1 MTVLPKS
8 NLRVISFKTALANS
22 DGEAITGFEREHN
35 LIFNITHITEAEV
48 HILIRDDAYELDD
61 RVIDVS
67 NKELEYLFDKEG

>member
-1 MTVLPKS
+1 MVVLPKS

-48 HILIRDDAYELDD
+48 HELIKDDAYELDV

-67 NKELEYLFDKEG
+67 DKQLKYLFDREG